1 MADNDIIREADLTGD
16 EIIAANMAK
25 LGVKRVPVAMNAMR
39 ERVFKMAVKL
49 AEKNGELAS
58 STLIARELGIRQSRA
73 HAHLLELAEAGRMLR
88 TGSGSGTRYMPIVV
102 PKAE

>member
-1 MADNDIIREADLTGD
+1 MADNDIIREAGLTGD

-25 LGVKRVPVAMNAMR
+25 LGVRHVPMAMNAMR

-58 STLIARELGIRQSRA
+58 SVLIARELGISQA
-73 HAHLLELAEAGRMLR
+73 KTHDHLLELADGGRMLR
-88 TGSGSGTRYMPIVV
+88 VGSGSGTRYMPIVV
-102 PKAE
+102 SEAR